1 MKNRE
6 GWNIDEIATSTV
18 YGRESDFEFS
28 EEIRNRD
35 KDIAKN
41 EPPAPP
47 PLTSSAFPGCEQ
59 I

>member
-1 MKNRE
+1 M
-6 GWNIDEIATSTV
+6 

-28 EEIRNRD
+28 EEISNRD